1 MRFSDEK
8 QMWYADIE
16 RLVSRMANKS
26 EKELFDLL
34 DQYDIIKIVST
45 DRPEVTIFNR
55 LMFVLLFIPLTMLAA
70 TKWVGTGDAYLDS
83 WAKKYKLVGWIYK
96 LIGVDKRH

>member
-8 QMWYADIE
+8 QMWYADTE
-16 RLVSRMANKS
+16 RLAKQMANKS
-26 EKELFDLL
+26 EQELL
-34 DQYDIIKIVST
+34 DIFYKHDIIKIVSI
-45 DRPEVTIFNR
+45 DRPEVTTFNR
-55 LMFVLLFIPLTMLAA
+55 LMFVLMFIPLTMLAA
-70 TKWVGTGDAYLDS
+70 TKWMGTGDAYLDS

>member
-8 QMWYADIE
+8 QMWYADTE
-16 RLVSRMANKS
+16 RLAKQMANKS
-26 EKELFDLL
+26 EQELL
-34 DQYDIIKIVST
+34 DIFYKHDIIKIVST

-70 TKWVGTGDAYLDS
+70 TKWMGTGDAYLDS

>member
-16 RLVSRMANKS
+16 RLAKRMANKS
-26 EKELFDLL
+26 EQELL
-34 DQYDIIKIVST
+34 DIFYKHDIIKIVST
-45 DRPEVTIFNR
+45 DRPKVTTFNR
-55 LMFVLLFIPLTMLAA
+55 LMFVVLFIPLMMLAA
-70 TKWVGTGDAYLDS
+70 TKWMGTGDAYLDT
-83 WAKKYKLVGWIYK
+83 WAKKYKLVGLIYK

>member
-16 RLVSRMANKS
+16 RLAKQMANKS
-26 EKELFDLL
+26 EQELL
-34 DQYDIIKIVST
+34 DIFYKHDIIKIVSI
-45 DRPEVTIFNR
+45 DRPEVTTFNR

-70 TKWVGTGDAYLDS
+70 TKWMGTGDAYLDS

>member
-8 QMWYADIE
+8 QMWYADTE
-16 RLVSRMANKS
+16 RLAKQMVNKS

-34 DQYDIIKIVST
+34 DKYDIIKIVST
-45 DRPEVTIFNR
+45 DRPKVTTFNR
-55 LMFVLLFIPLTMLAA
+55 LMFVLLFIPLMMLAA
-70 TKWVGTGDAYLDS
+70 TKWMGTGDAYLDT
-83 WAKKYKLVGWIYK
+83 WAKKYKLVGLIYK

>member
-16 RLVSRMANKS
+16 RLAKQMANKS
-26 EKELFDLL
+26 EQELL
-34 DQYDIIKIVST
+34 DIFYKHDIIKIVSI
-45 DRPEVTIFNR
+45 DRPEVTTFNR

-70 TKWVGTGDAYLDS
+70 TKWMGTGDAYLDS
-83 WAKKYKLVGWIYK
+83 WAKKYKLVGLIYK

>member
-16 RLVSRMANKS
+16 RLAKQMANKS
-26 EKELFDLL
+26 EQELL
-34 DQYDIIKIVST
+34 DIFYKHDIIKIVSI
-45 DRPEVTIFNR
+45 DRPEVTTFNR
-55 LMFVLLFIPLTMLAA
+55 LMFVLMFIPLTMLAA
-70 TKWVGTGDAYLDS
+70 TKWMGTGDAYLDS
-83 WAKKYKLVGWIYK
+83 WAKKYKLVGLIYK